1 MYVVCTYST
10 YFYMHN
16 KHYIQFNYK
25 PKKKRKRK
33 EIILRK
39 KRKRKNLFYLTF
51 SFRLGFRYV
60 QNHILTSSVFI

>member
-25 PKKKRKRK
+25 PKKKEKERKLFC
-33 EIILRK
+33 E
-39 KRKRKNLFYLTF
+39 KREKGK
-51 SFRLGFRYV
+51 
-60 QNHILTSSVFI
+60 ICFI